1 MENLTIYMLKAS
13 GIITLFYFA
22 YILFL
27 KKETFF
33 TANRWFLLS
42 GLFTAAFLPLLTI
55 TKTVIV
61 EPTNATPFQILMPEA
76 ENYTEAVV
84 NEAFTINW
92 FYLLIGIY
100 VLISA
105 ILLIRLVID
114 LFRIKA
120 IIKGSNSKK
129 EKQYTIIDTTGIT
142 LPFSFFSYI
151 VYNSK
156 AVDPEELNDILK
168 HEKVHSSQ
176 KHSADIIIGQLFTI
190 LFWFNPFMW
199 LYKKTISQNL
209 EFIADAEACKQVNDR
224 KNYQKTLL
232 KFTLN
237 EEYMGVTNHFYQ
249 PLIKK
254 RIMMLNTPSSK
265 KINTFKYAF
274 ILPFMFAFVFLFQI
288 KTEAQIKETENQT
301 VQPESQ
307 NNIHALEITKNTSD
321 KFLKEGVKKLEK
333 TTGCTFTFTALD
345 RNDNGEIS
353 NIALTINGAANVESW
368 STSKNTGIDP
378 FFLLVEKNDKG
389 EYFVEMEKIYFDTTG
404 KNQQN
409 NTPKTGKNGVII
421 NTATDTVA
429 QNGVRKFTYYTNN
442 VNFTNTIDTVYYDR
456 SSSQDIN
463 TSISQRVSDNQTGRI
478 RKYTVVKQ
486 TGSNHNMVN
495 ADDALIFID
504 GKEATPAMVK
514 SLDHNNIVAI
524 DVNKK
529 TEENVAKYGEKAR
542 NGVIMVTTTK
552 NRPKTVIIT
561 TSGME
566 EEPNI
571 ITVSKEQQNNA
582 LVVINK
588 NTSDETLEDYK
599 DVLQRM
605 EVTVK
610 YKTIRRNKAGEIVKL
625 KISIT
630 DDKKGTEKSLT
641 CQDSDGISNIAIS
654 KQNGEIK
661 TFIQ

>member
-13 GIITLFYFA
+13 GIIALFYFA

-61 EPTNATPFQILMPEA
+61 EPTNTTPFQILMPEA

-92 FYLLIGIY
+92 FYVLIGIY
-100 VLISA
+100 ILISA

-333 TTGCTFTFTALD
+333 TTGCTFTFTAVD
-345 RNDNGEIS
+345 RNENDEIS
-353 NIALTINGAANVESW
+353 NIALTINGAANLNSW
-368 STSKNTGIDP
+368 STSRNTGIDP
-378 FFLLVEKNDKG
+378 FFLVVEKNDKG
-389 EYFVEMEKIYFDTTG
+389 EYFVEMEKIHFDTTG
-404 KNQQN
+404 KNQINTTQQN
-409 NTPKTGKNGVII
+409 SNPKTGKNAVVVYS
-421 NTATDTVA
+421 ATDTVA

-456 SSSQDIN
+456 SSSQNIN
-463 TSISQRVSDNQTGRI
+463 TSTYQTANGNQNETNFKI
-478 RKYTVVKQ
+478 A
-486 TGSNHNMVN
+486 N
-495 ADDALIFID
+495 ADNVLMFID

-561 TSGME
+561 TSGIE

-654 KQNGEIK
+654 KQNDEIK

>member
-1 MENLTIYMLKAS
+1 MLKAS
-13 GIITLFYFA
+13 GIIALFYFA

-61 EPTNATPFQILMPEA
+61 EPTNTTPFQILMPEA

-92 FYLLIGIY
+92 FYVLIGIY
-100 VLISA
+100 ILISA

-333 TTGCTFTFTALD
+333 TTGCTFTFTAVD
-345 RNDNGEIS
+345 RNENDEIS
-353 NIALTINGAANVESW
+353 NIALTINGAANLNSW
-368 STSKNTGIDP
+368 STSRNTGIDP
-378 FFLLVEKNDKG
+378 FFLVVEKNDKG
-389 EYFVEMEKIYFDTTG
+389 EYFVEMEKIHFDTTG
-404 KNQQN
+404 KNQINTTQQN
-409 NTPKTGKNGVII
+409 SNPKTGKNAVVVYS
-421 NTATDTVA
+421 ATDTVA

-456 SSSQDIN
+456 SSSQNIN
-463 TSISQRVSDNQTGRI
+463 TSTYQTANGNQNETNFKI
-478 RKYTVVKQ
+478 A
-486 TGSNHNMVN
+486 N
-495 ADDALIFID
+495 ADNVLMFID

-561 TSGME
+561 TSGIE

-654 KQNGEIK
+654 KQNDEIK

>member
-13 GIITLFYFA
+13 GIIALFYFA

-84 NEAFTINW
+84 EEAFTINW
-92 FYLLIGIY
+92 FYVLIGIY

-105 ILLIRLVID
+105 ILLVRLIID

-120 IIKGSNSKK
+120 IIKGSNGKK

-156 AVDPEELNDILK
+156 AVEPEELNDILK

-209 EFIADAEACKQVNDR
+209 EFIADAEASKQVNDR

-321 KFLKEGVKKLEK
+321 VTLKEGIKKLEK
-333 TTGCTFTFTALD
+333 ATGCTFTLNALD

-353 NIALTINGAANVESW
+353 NIALTITGAANVKSW
-368 STSKNTGIDP
+368 STSKNTGLDP
-378 FFLLVEKNDKG
+378 FLLIVEKNDKG
-389 EYFVEMEKIYFDTTG
+389 EYFVEMEKIQYSADGGTEIDAPERH
-404 KNQQN
+404 N
-409 NTPKTGKNGVII
+409 NPKTGKKAVII
-421 NTATDTVA
+421 NTATDTVT
-429 QNGVRKFTYYTNN
+429 QNGVRKFTYYTKN
-442 VNFTNTIDTVYYDR
+442 VNFTNAVDTVYYDR
-456 SSSQDIN
+456 ISSKDVN
-463 TSISQRVSDNQTGRI
+463 TSTYQTTNSNQNETNFKI
-478 RKYTVVKQ
+478 T
-486 TGSNHNMVN
+486 N

-514 SLDHNNIVAI
+514 SLNYINISAI
-524 DVNKK
+524 DVSKK
-529 TEENVAKYGEKAR
+529 TEENVAKYGEKAK

-552 NRPKTVIIT
+552 EKPKTFTLT
-561 TSGME
+561 TSGMGE
-566 EEPNI
+566 GPFTSTI
-571 ITVSKEQQNNA
+571 SKEQQNNA

-588 NTSDETLEDYK
+588 TASDKTLEDYK

-605 EVTVK
+605 GVIVK

-641 CQDSDGISNIAIS
+641 CQDSNGISNIAIG

-661 TFIQ
+661 AFIQ

>member
-13 GIITLFYFA
+13 GIIALFYIA

-42 GLFTAAFLPLLTI
+42 GLFTAVFLPLLTI
-55 TKTVIV
+55 TKTLIV
-61 EPTNATPFQILMPEA
+61 ERAYTPSQILLTPT
-76 ENYTEAVV
+76 ENYTPAVV
-84 NEAFTINW
+84 EETFNINW
-92 FYLLIGIY
+92 YYVLAGIY
-100 VLISA
+100 ILIST

-114 LFRIKA
+114 LFRIKT

-151 VYNSK
+151 VYNSS
-156 AVDPEELNDILK
+156 AVKQDELNNILK

-209 EFIADAEACKQVNDR
+209 EFIADAEACKQVDDR
-224 KNYQKTLL
+224 KTYQKTLL

-237 EEYMGVTNHFYQ
+237 EEYMGITNHFYQ

-265 KINTFKYAF
+265 KINTYKYAF

-288 KTEAQIKETENQT
+288 KTEAQIKETENET
-301 VQPESQ
+301 VQTESQ
-307 NNIHALEITKNTSD
+307 NKIHALEITKNTSD
-321 KFLKEGVKKLEK
+321 ETLKEGIKKLEK
-333 TTGCTFTFTALD
+333 ATGCTFTLNALD

-353 NIALTINGAANVESW
+353 NIALTINGAANVKSW
-368 STSKNTGIDP
+368 STSKNTGLDP
-378 FFLLVEKNDKG
+378 FLLTVEKNDKG
-389 EYFVEMEKIYFDTTG
+389 EYFVEMEKIHYGSAGETQIG
-404 KNQQN
+404 IPQQHN
-409 NTPKTGKNGVII
+409 SPKTGKNAVII
-421 NTATDTVA
+421 NTATDTVS
-429 QNGVRKFTYYTNN
+429 QNGVRKFTYYTTT
-442 VNFTNTIDTVYYDR
+442 VDTAFYDR

-463 TSISQRVSDNQTGRI
+463 TSISQRVSENQTGRI
-478 RKYTVVKQ
+478 RKYTTVQQ
-486 TGSNHNMVN
+486 TETNHNMVN

-504 GKEATPAMVK
+504 GKEATTEMVK
-514 SLDHNNIVAI
+514 NLKHDNIAAI
-524 DVNKK
+524 
-529 TEENVAKYGEKAR
+529 NVSKDTDKNIAKYGEKGR
-542 NGVIMVTTTK
+542 NGVIIVTTTK
-552 NRPKTVIIT
+552 EKHKTVIIT
-561 TSGME
+561 TSGKE
-566 EEPNI
+566 EESNI
-571 ITVSKEQQNNA
+571 NAISKEQQNNA

-588 NTSDETLEDYK
+588 NASDKTLEDYK

-605 EVTVK
+605 GVTVK
-610 YKTIRRNKAGEIVKL
+610 YKTVRRNKAGEIVKL
-625 KISIT
+625 KVSIT
-630 DDKKGTEKSLT
+630 DDKKETSKSLT
-641 CQDSDGISNIAIS
+641 CQDSNGISNIAIG
-654 KQNGEIK
+654 KQNGEVK
-661 TFIQ
+661 AFIQ

>member
-13 GIITLFYFA
+13 GIIALFYFA

-61 EPTNATPFQILMPEA
+61 EPNNTTPFQILMPEA

-84 NEAFTINW
+84 EEAFTINW
-92 FYLLIGIY
+92 FYVLIGIY

-105 ILLIRLVID
+105 ILLVRLIID

-120 IIKGSNSKK
+120 IIKGSNGKK

-156 AVDPEELNDILK
+156 SVEPEELNDILK

-321 KFLKEGVKKLEK
+321 VTLKEGIKKLEK
-333 TTGCTFTFTALD
+333 ATGCTFTLNALD

-353 NIALTINGAANVESW
+353 NIALTITGAANVKSW
-368 STSKNTGIDP
+368 STSKNTGLDP
-378 FFLLVEKNDKG
+378 FLLIVEKNDKG
-389 EYFVEMEKIYFDTTG
+389 EYFVEMEKIQYGADGGTEIDAPE
-404 KNQQN
+404 QHN
-409 NTPKTGKNGVII
+409 NPKTGKNAVII
-421 NTATDTVA
+421 NTATDTITL
-429 QNGVRKFTYYTNN
+429 NGVRKFTYLSTT
-442 VNFTNTIDTVYYDR
+442 VDTVFYDR

-486 TGSNHNMVN
+486 TGTNHNMVN

-552 NRPKTVIIT
+552 NSPKTVTIT

-571 ITVSKEQQNNA
+571 ITVSKKQQNNA

-641 CQDSDGISNIAIS
+641 CQDSNGISNIAIS

>member
-1 MENLTIYMLKAS
+1 MLKAS
-13 GIITLFYFA
+13 GIIALFYFA

-76 ENYTEAVV
+76 ENYTEAVADQ
-84 NEAFTINW
+84 AFTINW
-92 FYLLIGIY
+92 FYVLIGIY

-105 ILLIRLVID
+105 ILLLRLVID

-156 AVDPEELNDILK
+156 AVEPEELNDILK

-190 LFWFNPFMW
+190 LFWFNPFIW

-301 VQPESQ
+301 VQPELQ

-333 TTGCTFTFTALD
+333 TTGCTFTFTAVD
-345 RNDNGEIS
+345 RNENDEIS
-353 NIALTINGAANVESW
+353 NIALTINGAANVKSW

-378 FFLLVEKNDKG
+378 FFLVVEKNDKG
-389 EYFVEMEKIYFDTTG
+389 EYFVEMEKIHFDTTG
-404 KNQQN
+404 ENQINTTQQN
-409 NTPKTGKNGVII
+409 SNPKAGKNAVII
-421 NTATDTVA
+421 NTATDTVTL
-429 QNGVRKFTYYTNN
+429 NGVSKFTYLSTT
-442 VNFTNTIDTVYYDR
+442 VDTVFYDR

-486 TGSNHNMVN
+486 TGTNHNMVN
-495 ADDALIFID
+495 ADNALIFID

-524 DVNKK
+524 DVSKK
-529 TEENVAKYGEKAR
+529 TEENIAKYGEKAK

-552 NRPKTVIIT
+552 NRPKTFTIT

-566 EEPNI
+566 EESNI
-571 ITVSKEQQNNA
+571 VTVSKEQQNNA

-605 EVTVK
+605 GVTVK
-610 YKTIRRNKAGEIVKL
+610 YKTIRRNKGGEIVKL

-641 CQDSDGISNIAIS
+641 CQDSNGISNIAIS
-654 KQNGEIK
+654 KHNGKIK

>member
-13 GIITLFYFA
+13 GIIALFYFA

-92 FYLLIGIY
+92 FYVLIGIY

-105 ILLIRLVID
+105 ILLLRLVID

-120 IIKGSNSKK
+120 IIKSSNSKK

-156 AVDPEELNDILK
+156 AVEPKELNDILK

-333 TTGCTFTFTALD
+333 TTGCTFTFTAVD
-345 RNDNGEIS
+345 RNENDEIS
-353 NIALTINGAANVESW
+353 NIALTINGAANVKSW

-378 FFLLVEKNDKG
+378 FFLVVEKNDKG
-389 EYFVEMEKIYFDTTG
+389 EYFVEMEKIHFDTTG
-404 KNQQN
+404 KNQINTTQQN
-409 NTPKTGKNGVII
+409 SNPKTGKNAVVVYS
-421 NTATDTVA
+421 ATDTVA

-456 SSSQDIN
+456 SSSQNIN
-463 TSISQRVSDNQTGRI
+463 TSTYQTANGNQNETNFKI
-478 RKYTVVKQ
+478 A
-486 TGSNHNMVN
+486 N
-495 ADDALIFID
+495 ADNVLMFID

-561 TSGME
+561 TSGIE

-654 KQNGEIK
+654 KQNDEIK